1 MSTNM
6 EVMEINTDTSP
17 ASMIYA
23 AIAGGADLDKLEKL
37 MLLQERFEANE
48 AKKAY
53 VSAMAA
59 FKADPPRIEKTKQV
73 KFSTSKGTT
82 EYKHALL
89 ADAAAIINTALSR
102 HGLSAGWTTS
112 QADKL
117 ITVTCKITH
126 AMGHS
131 EQTSLV
137 AAPDDSGGKN
147 GIQAIGSTVSYL
159 ERYTLFSLTGLASH
173 DMDDDGR
180 GGKVQ
185 SITEDQQNTLVSM
198 MEDNG
203 FGADIPGLLKY
214 MHVEAIS
221 EIPSKSYNKAL
232 SAIKAKIKKKGDANE

>member
-59 FKADPPRIEKTKQV
+59 FKADPPRIEKTKRV
-73 KFSTSKGTT
+73 KFSTT

-89 ADAAAIINTALSR
+89 ADVAEKINRALSV
-102 HGLSAGWTTS
+102 HGLAASWRTS
-112 QADKL
+112 QADKG
-117 ITVTCKITH
+117 ITVTCTITH
-126 AMGHS
+126 KMGYS
-131 EQTSLV
+131 ESTELT
-137 AAPDDSGGKN
+137 AAPDTSGAKN
-147 GIQAIGSTVSYL
+147 AIQAIGSTVSYL
-159 ERYTLFSLTGLASH
+159 ERYTILALTGLGSH

-180 GGKVQ
+180 GGVENFI
-185 SITEDQQNTLVSM
+185 SVDQQNTLIAM
-198 MEDNG
+198 MDDNG
-203 FGADIPGLLKY
+203 FSADMPGLLKY
-214 MHVEAIS
+214 MQVDAVS
-221 EIPSKSYNKAL
+221 EIPAKSYNKAL
-232 SAIKAKIKKKGDANE
+232 SAIKAKIKKKGTVNE